1 MGSSVADDAQDA
13 AGVSRS
19 SNTRGPG
26 GSSEG
31 GSATSQGGSAGR
43 GSGSAG
49 SRGSEGSGSGSSA
62 QGTMSADRAD
72 RQSRTCATCP
82 EWRYEMG
89 IRQLGAIP
97 FVYSWH
103 HLFLLGWNRGGSG
116 NSISTYSAFPS
127 GNGDPGLTGPIFGAM
142 QSDAS
147 KPVDEG
153 HEGDAADPADMGYL
167 KFTYFANYWRS
178 GEYSPTNRFVTLR
191 DTDENLHNPLIAAGT
206 EIDARRIRYVP
217 TGPNSNSFAMS
228 LAERVGLPRNKP
240 SGDAPG
246 SGMSL

>member
-1 MGSSVADDAQDA
+1 MGSSVADEAQDA
-13 AGVSRS
+13 AGLSRS

-31 GSATSQGGSAGR
+31 GAASSQGGSGGG

-49 SRGSEGSGSGSSA
+49 NRGSEASGSGSSA
-62 QGTMSADRAD
+62 HGTVAADQQD

-89 IRQLGAIP
+89 IRQLGGIP
-97 FVYSWH
+97 YIYAWH
-103 HLFLLGWNRGGSG
+103 HLFVLGWNRGGSG
-116 NSISTYSAFPS
+116 TSISTYSAFPS
-127 GNGDPGLTGPIFGAM
+127 GDGDPGMAGPIFGAM
-142 QSDAS
+142 QSDSS
-147 KPVDEG
+147 KPVDEN
-153 HEGDAADPADMGYL
+153 HNEDPSDSADMGYL
-167 KFTYFANYWRS
+167 QYSYFANYWRS
-178 GEYSPTNRFVTLR
+178 GEYSPTNRFVTLQ
-191 DTDENLHNPLIAAGT
+191 DTNENLHFDLDVAAK
-206 EIDARRIRYVP
+206 EMDARRIRYVP

-228 LAERVGLPRNKP
+228 LAERVGLPRRKP